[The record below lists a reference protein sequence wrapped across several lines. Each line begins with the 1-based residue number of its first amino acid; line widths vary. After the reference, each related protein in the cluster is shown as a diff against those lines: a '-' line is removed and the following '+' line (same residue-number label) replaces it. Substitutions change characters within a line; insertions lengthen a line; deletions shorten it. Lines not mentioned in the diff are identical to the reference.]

1 MTTVTPRD
9 VSGQAT
15 VAPVEEAPQ
24 VVAQTETPVAPVK
37 TEEEKRFDQ
46 LAFREKRMR
55 NEARRLQ
62 AERQEVEAMKAKYA
76 TPQVDES
83 WKQRA
88 TENPLAHL
96 NELGITADKLTDM
109 LLNRDL
115 TKEEV
120 TAVKTR
126 LAQIE
131 DNQTKIMEGLEADKT
146 RSYDQAIKQIG
157 TEVKM
162 LVQGAPEYEAIQN
175 ANAENAV
182 VALIEETWK
191 TDGIIMDVEDAAKE
205 VEEYLVEEA
214 IKFSQLNK
222 VKNRLNPT
230 PNDVPIQ
237 KPATKAPAT
246 LTHTTQGSSKPMTA
260 KERKERAILAFQGKL
275 SG

>member
-1 MTTVTPRD
+1 MSTVTPRGTEAP
-9 VSGQAT
+9 VSGVVETPQA
-15 VAPVEEAPQ
+15 
-24 VVAQTETPVAPVK
+24 VAQDETPIPPPK
-37 TEEEKRFDQ
+37 TEEDKRFEQ
-46 LAFREKRMR
+46 LAYREKRMR

-62 AERQEVEAMKAKYA
+62 TERQEVEAMKAKYA

-96 NELGITADKLTDM
+96 SELGITADKLTDM

-120 TAVKTR
+120 VAVKTK
-126 LAQIE
+126 LNQIE
-131 DNQTKIMEGLEADKT
+131 ANQNKIIQDMEDSKT
-146 RSYDQAIKQIG
+146 QSYDQAVKQIG
-157 TEVKM
+157 TEVRLM
-162 LVQGAPEYEAIQN
+162 VQGAPEFEAIQN

-182 VALIEETWK
+182 VKLIEETWK
-191 TDGIIMDVEDAAKE
+191 SEGYIMDIADAAQEVED
-205 VEEYLVEEA
+205 YLVEEA

-222 VKNRLNPT
+222 VKNRLNQT
-230 PNDVPIQ
+230 PNEIPIQ
-237 KPATKAPAT
+237 KPGTKAPTT
-246 LTHTTQGSSKPMTA
+246 LTHATQKLSKPMTD